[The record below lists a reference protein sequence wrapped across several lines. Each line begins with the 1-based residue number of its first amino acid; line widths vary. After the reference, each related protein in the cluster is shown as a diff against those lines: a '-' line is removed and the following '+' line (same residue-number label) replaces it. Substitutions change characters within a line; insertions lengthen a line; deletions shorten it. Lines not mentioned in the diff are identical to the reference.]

1 MEEFEIRQILA
12 DNLKKIRKQKG
23 LSQLKLANELQMAF
37 TFINDIE
44 NCKKW
49 VSPETLAKF
58 SSFFDVPVSYF
69 FKLDSEA
76 DSMQNINNDILLK
89 TISEEINKTI
99 HDVGKR
105 FMENN
110 FTD

>member
-1 MEEFEIRQILA
+1 MEELEIRQILA
-12 DNLKKIRKQKG
+12 NNLKKLRKQKG

-58 SSFFDVPVSYF
+58 STFFDVPVATF
-69 FKLDSEA
+69 FTTDDENSLNSSKNDFFIKTVIDEVNRTLQELSSRFSE
-76 DSMQNINNDILLK
+76 K
-89 TISEEINKTI
+89 TNK
-99 HDVGKR
+99 
-105 FMENN
+105 
-110 FTD
+110 